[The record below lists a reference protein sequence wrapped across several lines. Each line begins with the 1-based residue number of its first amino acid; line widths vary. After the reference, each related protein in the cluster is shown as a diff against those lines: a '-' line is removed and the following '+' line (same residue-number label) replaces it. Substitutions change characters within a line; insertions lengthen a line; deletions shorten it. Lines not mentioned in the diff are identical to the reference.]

1 MLQYYIAIS
10 HNYHPIQQVYFIW
23 AIPVYRREFFVMYL
37 KDPNRIK
44 ERIRRK
50 TEALNWR
57 ESSTAFSGFLWQNVP
72 TQMVIWESVVWER
85 WLSLV
90 RSCWPRW
97 CSHAFAIMSQP
108 KNKMLDL
115 TGGGVY
121 REVYSLLSQQSH
133 SRADLWTW
141 NTENATCYLSPALS
155 SPIKSVS
162 WS

>member
-90 RSCWPRW
+90 RSCRPRW

-121 REVYSLLSQQSH
+121 REVYSLLSQQGH
-133 SRADLWTW
+133 SRANLWTW
-141 NTENATCYLSPALS
+141 NNETATCYLSPALS